1 MLRNQLNGVDNLIEV
16 GQGRRV
22 VGNPLIRDSAVL
34 INDEYGTLGR
44 TFVAGQIFVLDAI
57 LRDDLFVVIAQQGEI
72 HPYLF
77 SKCLVAKG
85 TIGTYADNLSIQTSN
100 LSSAVSELSPL
111 CCSQSFKVSGEIKDV
126 KR

>member
-1 MLRNQLNGVDNLIEV
+1 MLRNQLNGVDHLIEV

-22 VGNPLIRDSAVL
+22 VGNPLICYRPVL
-34 INDEYGTLGR
+34 INDENGTLGQA
-44 TFVAGQIFVLDAI
+44 FEAGQIFVLDAI
-57 LRDDLFVVIAQQGEI
+57 LWDDLFVVIAQQREI

-77 SKCLVAKG
+77 GKCLVAKG

-111 CCSQSFKVSGEIKDV
+111 CCSQSFKISGEIKDV